1 MVINNK
7 IANSNSN
14 CIKNICCFSPPIKQP
29 ATPPAAAKHNFAM
42 HFDAG
47 GGKDD
52 RFRDFSPDYLS
63 RSVYQKV
70 DAALPPADF
79 KEDLS
84 SDKLDKRQTRDR
96 PIIGGRPDSKPT
108 DKLDSQT
115 SLGTGT
121 AGGSSGGPSSTN
133 AWPPHASSP
142 SVSPSS
148 TGLHAVHLY
157 TKQDCSDPGEH
168 YDPTHTHTHAG
179 PDGGGH
185 LGDLHNLDM
194 PADGHADYVSEVHG
208 LTMEQVATTSIIIWE
223 LEDLYNDSQTS
234 YGTQLGCGAVPGGA
248 AGVAASWGVVAAL
261 ILGATGL
268 HL

>member
-1 MVINNK
+1 M
-7 IANSNSN
+7 A
-14 CIKNICCFSPPIKQP
+14 FR
-29 ATPPAAAKHNFAM
+29 ATCAAVAALGLVMCTAPAAA
-42 HFDAG
+42 
-47 GGKDD
+47 
-52 RFRDFSPDYLS
+52 
-63 RSVYQKV
+63 
-70 DAALPPADF
+70 ADVLTW
-79 KEDLS
+79 DV
-84 SDKLDKRQTRDR
+84 LDTS
-96 PIIGGRPDSKPT
+96 GH
-108 DKLDSQT
+108 
-115 SLGTGT
+115 SLGTISAEGHD
-121 AGGSSGGPSSTN
+121 GHVDFSGHIHDVP
-133 AWPPHASSP
+133 
-142 SVSPSS
+142 